1 MYKLIGIGL
10 GLMLLGTS
18 VPAQQASDLEGAYH
32 RVSLTN
38 VRTGESPEAANRNG
52 LLILG
57 HGHYSMMTI
66 QPERRKLERGQKLE
80 EMDKDAQI
88 EFLQEWLDINAHCG
102 RYEVEG
108 DTLVWYRD
116 LSEDP
121 REVGTTSRLK
131 YEVRDDLL
139 VIKFGLSS
147 GAQYEW
153 VWKKVK

>member
-1 MYKLIGIGL
+1 MFGLTGIGL
-10 GLMLLGTS
+10 GLMLLAAS
-18 VPAQQASDLEGAYH
+18 AQAQQTDLDGAYH

-38 VRTGESPEAANRNG
+38 VKTGESPEDANRRG

-108 DTLVWYRD
+108 DTLVWHRD

-153 VWKKVK
+153 VWKKVR

>member
-1 MYKLIGIGL
+1 MYRLTRMGL
-10 GLMLLGTS
+10 GLMLLGVS
-18 VPAQQASDLEGAYH
+18 AQAQQHTDLEGAYH

-38 VRTGESPEAANRNG
+38 VQTGESPEAANRRG

-88 EFLQEWLDINAHCG
+88 EFLQEWLDINAHSG

-108 DTLVWYRD
+108 DTLVWHRD

-153 VWKKVK
+153 VWKKVR

>member
-1 MYKLIGIGL
+1 
-10 GLMLLGTS
+10 
-18 VPAQQASDLEGAYH
+18 
-32 RVSLTN
+32 
-38 VRTGESPEAANRNG
+38 
-52 LLILG
+52 
-57 HGHYSMMTI
+57 MMTI

-80 EMDKDAQI
+80 DMDKDAQI
-88 EFLQEWLDINAHCG
+88 EFLQEWLDINAHSG

-108 DTLVWYRD
+108 DTLVWHRD